1 MNILKN
7 IFSVTNKE
15 GKDNK
20 IYKVITI
27 LCVKFKFQNKYKTA
41 LKLIEAQKEEFIKTK
56 KNRCIRIEN
65 EIIKMVEKITPHPY
79 LKYVVVDISHHC
91 NLNCCGCDHFSPLAE
106 PKFYDLEQ
114 FRNDIKRLSIL
125 TNKFMDEIWIMGGEP
140 LLNPQILEFF
150 KISREYLPNTKIL
163 CLTNGIL
170 ITKQSEEFW
179 TEVKRL
185 DVNIEYTKYDIRL
198 DYEKIDSIMK
208 KYDISVK
215 AYADTQEVLKTSYHI
230 PLDINGQ
237 QDCKMN
243 FLKCFHAN
251 NCITL
256 KNGKLYT
263 CTVAPNIEHFNKYFG
278 KDLPL
283 TDYDGIDIYKAN
295 NIQEVLQFLA
305 KPIPFCRF
313 CNVKGRTFGHKWGI
327 SKKDISE
334 WT

>member
-7 IFSVTNKE
+7 IFAVTNKE
-15 GKDNK
+15 GKNNK
-20 IYKVITI
+20 IYKVIT
-27 LCVKFKFQNKYKTA
+27 LLGVKFKFQNKYKTA
-41 LKLIEAQKEEFIKTK
+41 LNLIEVQKKEFIDTK
-56 KNRCIRIEN
+56 KNRCTRIEN
-65 EIIKMVEKITPHPY
+65 EIIKMVEKITPQPF
-79 LKYVVVDISHHC
+79 LESIVVDVSHHC
-91 NLNCCGCDHFSPLAE
+91 NLNCWGCDHFSPLAE
-106 PKFYDLEQ
+106 PKFYELEQ
-114 FRNDIKRLSIL
+114 FRNDIERLSFL
-125 TNKFMDEIWIMGGEP
+125 TNKFMDKLWLMGGEP
-140 LLNPQILEFF
+140 LLNPQILDFF
-150 KISREYLPNTKIL
+150 RISREYFPNTEIK

-179 TEVKRL
+179 KEVKRL
-185 DVNIEYTKYDIRL
+185 NIIFEYTKYDINL
-198 DYEKIDSIMK
+198 DYNKIDSIMK
-208 KYDISVK
+208 KYDITVK
-215 AYADTQEVLKTSYHI
+215 AYGNTQKVLKTSYHI
-230 PLDINGQ
+230 PLDLDGK
-237 QDCKMN
+237 QDYKTN
-243 FLKCFHAN
+243 FLNCSHAN
-251 NCITL
+251 KCITL
-256 KNGKLYT
+256 KNCKIYT